1 MADTK
6 TSTWKAFWHLFAG
19 FWRSAHRWPA
29 LGMLAFTLACCS
41 AKAYVFGEMIVW
53 AGKISRLVST
63 TEAADLVQLPATI
76 QEGLGLVA
84 LMVLLASA
92 TLFVQQSLRLRWR
105 VWMTECFL
113 TRWMSDKAYYRL
125 QAAGLDADN
134 PDQRISEDAGFF
146 AEKVLDLVVGF
157 WDKMSVAVMALLA
170 ILAGASG
177 DPVKIGPFL
186 GLGPVSLATSQLF
199 CLGCLCFYVPGTW
212 LAHLVGRRLISLK
225 YEQKQREADFRFSMM
240 RTRENSESIAFYGG
254 EQMELQGSRRRFAGV
269 VENFKALIARKTL
282 LKSYTV
288 FFEKMADFL
297 PYLMLLLLILCA
309 KTVPDNFVGL
319 ILSCAAIKDFFS
331 FFVNSYE
338 TLADLAA
345 IIRRLANLDRSM
357 DEARALPGGASLAEG
372 APGRFEARGL
382 CVQLPDG
389 RSVMQNLSLALER
402 GARLLVTGPSGCG
415 KSTFLRTVSGI
426 WPFGSGKVYKAP
438 EERTLFLPQR
448 PYLPLGTLRG
458 ALCYPS
464 KPLPASEDG
473 RLKDVLRKVDLERL
487 VKLLDQ
493 EDDWSRI
500 LSLGEQQR
508 IAFARVLL
516 ARPDWV
522 FLDESTSALD
532 EEHERDMY
540 QLIASELPKTGIV
553 SVGHRTTLLALHDR
567 QLALEGGAW
576 SLRPLA
582 CQPAATTA

>member
-6 TSTWKAFWHLFAG
+6 TSTWKAFWHLFKG

-41 AKAYVFGEMIVW
+41 VKAYVFGELITW
-53 AGKISRLVST
+53 AKKISRLVSS
-63 TEAADLVQLPATI
+63 TEAADLVQLPAYI

-84 LMVLLASA
+84 LTVLLASA
-92 TLFVQQSLRLRWR
+92 VLFVQQSLRLRWR
-105 VWMTECFL
+105 VWMTERFL

-157 WDKMSVAVMALLA
+157 WDKMSVAVVALLA
-170 ILAGASG
+170 IMAGSSG

-186 GLGPVSLATSQLF
+186 GLGPVSLTTSQLF

-212 LAHLVGRRLISLK
+212 LAHLAGRRLISLK

-282 LKSYTV
+282 LKSYTA
-288 FFEKMADFL
+288 FFDKMADFL
-297 PYLMLLLLILCA
+297 PYLMLLLLILCG
-309 KTVPDNFVGL
+309 KSVPDNFIGL

-345 IIRRLANLDRSM
+345 IVRRLASLDRSM

-372 APGRFEARGL
+372 VPGRFETKDL
-382 CVQLPDG
+382 CVQLPNG

-426 WPFGSGKVYKAP
+426 WPFGSGKVCKAP

-473 RLKDVLRKVDLERL
+473 RLKEVLRKVDLERL
-487 VKLLDQ
+487 VPLLDQ

-532 EEHERDMY
+532 EERERGMY
-540 QLIASELPKTGIV
+540 QLIASELPQTGLV

-567 QLALEGGAW
+567 QLALEDGAW

-582 CQPAATTA
+582 CQPAAAPA